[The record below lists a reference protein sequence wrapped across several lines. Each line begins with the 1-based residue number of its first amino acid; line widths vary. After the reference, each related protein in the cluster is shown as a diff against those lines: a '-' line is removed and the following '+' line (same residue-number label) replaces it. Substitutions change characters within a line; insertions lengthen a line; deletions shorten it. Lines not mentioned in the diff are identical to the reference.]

1 MGGKK
6 KKKHFVDTSVRV
18 NTVTK
23 ETKEENN
30 SKNDG
35 PSKSSKLVIEIPP
48 GYIKLFK
55 RNPDYTIIINE
66 ANSKHFIPLKHKSL
80 MDIFKMQSKEPET
93 LANYIY
99 DVTDIFIDATFRIV
113 GRNYDQVA
121 ELLAKLE
128 GVSKQNDVKFYLTL
142 SEYKENLPIEM
153 FKYAEVI

>member
-66 ANSKHFIPLKHKSL
+66 ANSKHFIPLNTSHLWIYLKCKAKSQKHL
-80 MDIFKMQSKEPET
+80 
-93 LANYIY
+93 
-99 DVTDIFIDATFRIV
+99 RII
-113 GRNYDQVA
+113 
-121 ELLAKLE
+121 
-128 GVSKQNDVKFYLTL
+128 S
-142 SEYKENLPIEM
+142 M
-153 FKYAEVI
+153 M